1 MLPMGRGMRR
11 SRHLFRGRQRG
22 RPAWSRHYGLPLLGA
37 GVAAALHLAC
47 HRAWARAENG
57 TARRALL
64 DGLSHSSAALA
75 VTLPAAPLV
84 PEPGWFVAAGLA
96 GSLALDL
103 DHIVAAQS
111 VRLDRCMTMPG
122 RPPTHSFLFVVLA
135 SVVLAGLR
143 PWRGL
148 GLGLFLGL
156 GSHLLRDLG
165 TGGAPAL
172 HPRRV
177 YELAYPACFLL
188 TAGLAVF
195 GRLLAA
201 TSPLPSRQRATGRAA
216 MARAVAPEQ

>member
-1 MLPMGRGMRR
+1 MLRGGYP
-11 SRHLFRGRQRG
+11 FRGRQTNSSI
-22 RPAWSRHYGLPLLGA
+22 WSRHYGLCLLGA
-37 GVAAALHLAC
+37 GMAAILHLLF
-47 HRAWARAENG
+47 HRAWMKATNG
-57 TARRALL
+57 TRRRALL

-122 RPPTHSFLFVVLA
+122 RPPTHSFLFVLFA

-165 TGGAPAL
+165 TGGAPAI

-177 YELAYPACFLL
+177 YELAYPVCFLL

-201 TSPLPSRQRATGRAA
+201 TSPLPSRQRATGRAPVA
-216 MARAVAPEQ
+216 QRAVALEQ

>member
-1 MLPMGRGMRR
+1 MLHSGHLSRGHRR
-11 SRHLFRGRQRG
+11 GLSI
-22 RPAWSRHYGLPLLGA
+22 WSRHYGLYLLGA
-37 GVAAALHLAC
+37 GIAAILHLLF
-47 HRAWARAENG
+47 HRAWMKTTNG

-64 DGLSHSSAALA
+64 DGLSHGSAALA

-111 VRLDRCMTMPG
+111 LRLEHCMTMPG
-122 RPPTHSFLFVVLA
+122 RPPTHSFLFVLLA
-135 SVVLAGLR
+135 SVALAGLR

-188 TAGLAVF
+188 TAGLAVI

-201 TSPLPSRQRATGRAA
+201 SSPPLPFASSAA
-216 MARAVAPEQ
+216 GEADRRSPVGDAIA